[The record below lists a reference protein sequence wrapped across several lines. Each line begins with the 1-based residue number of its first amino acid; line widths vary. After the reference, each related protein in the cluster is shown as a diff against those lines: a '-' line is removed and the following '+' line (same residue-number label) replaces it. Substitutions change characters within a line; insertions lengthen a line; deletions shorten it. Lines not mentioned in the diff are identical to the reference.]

1 MSETIADALQR
12 LAAPAA
18 PAATRVALDPE
29 HMEQDLCRLVLTL
42 VEFLRRLLEAQAVRR
57 LEAGTLSDAE
67 AERLGLGLKRAREA
81 VVSICARLE
90 IAPETLNLDLGPLGR
105 LL

>member
-1 MSETIADALQR
+1 MTGPSAIAPEL
-12 LAAPAA
+12 
-18 PAATRVALDPE
+18 TRIALDPE
-29 HMEQDLCRLVLTL
+29 RMEQELSRLVLTL
-42 VEFLRRLLEAQAVRR
+42 VEFVRRLLEAQALRR
-57 LEAGTLSDAE
+57 LDAGTLSDAE

-81 VVSICARLE
+81 VLTICDRLQ